1 MAGNEWRSR
10 SLELRRS
17 ENYETKLLL
26 RLVICLYVEVSQDDG
41 RTEDD
46 GSTEENCELSAQ

>member
-10 SLELRRS
+10 LLELRRS

-46 GSTEENCELSAQ
+46 GSAEENCELSAQ